1 MTLLTDSPAKI
12 LVVDDTPLNIEI
24 LLDILENDY
33 DLTVATTGQRALSL
47 LNHEDYQ
54 PDLILLDV
62 MMPVMDG
69 YEVCQ
74 LLKKNANTCHIPVI
88 FITSNTDVDN
98 ETKALASGAVD
109 FIHKPINA
117 TVVRA
122 RVQLHLEMER
132 RNAALKQSLFEIK
145 EAQSQLQVL
154 STAIEQSPISILI
167 CTPDGAIQYV
177 NPCFCEET
185 GYAADEVIGLNPRI
199 LKSGLT
205 VPATFTMMWE
215 HLTHGES
222 WSGEIINR
230 RKNGAVF
237 WQELHIAPVKNP
249 ESQTTHYVA
258 AMLDITERKQVHER
272 LDFLAHHD
280 VLTSLPNRTLFFDRI
295 QQGMAQMQRDKG
307 QLALLFID
315 LDKFKPIN
323 DQYGH
328 AIGDEVLLEAARRMK
343 TCVRQSDTV
352 GRIGGDEF
360 VVLLL
365 DVKSVAN
372 ATNRAEKFRDVLFQ
386 PFLVNDKSLSI
397 SASIGVALFPDHALT
412 RNELAK
418 QADYAMYYSK
428 QQGGNQVNVYHSAMS
443 EYHSGKL

>member
-1 MTLLTDSPAKI
+1 MTFPTDSPAKI

-24 LLDILENDY
+24 LADILESNY
-33 DLTVATTGQRALSL
+33 DLTIATSGQRALSL
-47 LNHEDYQ
+47 LNEGYQ
-54 PDLILLDV
+54 PNLILLDV

-69 YEVCQ
+69 YDVCCV
-74 LLKKNANTCHIPVI
+74 LKQNVSTQHIPVI
-88 FITSNTDVDN
+88 FITSNSDSDN
-98 ETKALASGAVD
+98 ETKALSSGAVD

-117 TVVRA
+117 TVLRA

-132 RNAALKQSLFEIK
+132 RNTALQQKFFEIN

-154 STAIEQSPISILI
+154 STAIEQSPVSILI
-167 CTPDGAIQYV
+167 CTTDGAIQYV
-177 NPCFCEET
+177 NPYFSKET
-185 GYAADEVIGLNPRI
+185 GYTTEEVIGLNPRI

-205 VPATFTMMWE
+205 VPATFSMMWE
-215 HLTHGES
+215 YLTHGEP

-230 RKNGAVF
+230 RKSGEVF
-237 WQELHIAPVKNP
+237 WQELHIAPVKDA
-249 ESQTTHYVA
+249 EDKITHYVA
-258 AMLDITERKQVHER
+258 AMLDITERKQAHER

-280 VLTSLPNRTLFFDRI
+280 VLTGLPNRTLFFDRI
-295 QQGMAQMQRDKG
+295 QQGMVQMKRDTG

-328 AIGDEVLLEAARRMK
+328 ALGDEVLLEAAQRMK
-343 TCVRQSDTV
+343 TCVRKSDTV

-365 DVKSVAN
+365 DVKSVVN
-372 ATNRAEKFRDVLFQ
+372 ATNRAEKFREVLFQ
-386 PFLVNDKSLSI
+386 PFMVNDKSLFI
-397 SASIGVALFPDHALT
+397 SASIGVALFPEHALT

-418 QADYAMYYSK
+418 HADYAMYYSK
-428 QQGGNQVNVYHSAMS
+428 QHGGNQVNVYHPSMS
-443 EYHSGKL
+443 EHH